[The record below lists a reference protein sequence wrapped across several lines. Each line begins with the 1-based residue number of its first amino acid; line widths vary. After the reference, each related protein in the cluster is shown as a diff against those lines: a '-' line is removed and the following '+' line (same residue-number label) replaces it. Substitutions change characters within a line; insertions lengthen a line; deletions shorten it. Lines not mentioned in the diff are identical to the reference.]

1 MINHMALRY
10 VPCGLHY
17 LARPEQK
24 WNQENLGHETMTHML
39 DDKLLGLTAIKK
51 NTMRYPSHGILKASF
66 VACVADIHP
75 GIVIRMAFPDLHS
88 PHVKHYH
95 FGVVTIV
102 TMRLNAAGS
111 ETPAVIRVHWGDESF
126 NDFCFF
132 SSEDFSFDAL
142 LNYANDFAAFQKGSL
157 KGVDALKWSL
167 IRKLEDNVRAARP
180 CSATFKFSSPTR
192 THPEIVMWHFA
203 RNSTKRLKLI
213 CKKQCSPQKRTK
225 NHMKPQELIR
235 RVASCKDQRVERKWP
250 RSPQPSTRSNQA
262 MDATISFLN
271 QVAAYVTT
279 MKTSQTHK

>member
-1 MINHMALRY
+1 MCRVAFITWQDQSKNGINKILD
-10 VPCGLHY
+10 
-17 LARPEQK
+17 
-24 WNQENLGHETMTHML
+24 ETMTHML

-142 LNYANDFAAFQKGSL
+142 LNYANDFAAFRNGSL

-235 RVASCKDQRVERKWP
+235 RVASCADQQVQREWP
-250 RSPQPSTRSNQA
+250 RSPQLKA

-279 MKTSQTHK
+279 MKTSQNHK